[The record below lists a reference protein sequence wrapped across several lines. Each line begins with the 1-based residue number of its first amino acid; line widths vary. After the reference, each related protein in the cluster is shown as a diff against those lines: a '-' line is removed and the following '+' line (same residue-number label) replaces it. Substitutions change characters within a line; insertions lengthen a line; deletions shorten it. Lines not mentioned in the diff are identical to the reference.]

1 MDDIPLQFD
10 VTANVAKMTENGDKY
25 DTSPNKILTK
35 GKLQPSMSKK
45 AVFSVDFYDSNNIIQ
60 DRMFNSILAPAAG
73 RFYPK
78 LTGGNLNP
86 GAYAFSASAEIN
98 TWNSYISTSDSTG
111 KYNTFAD
118 TTEYVDGNNQNLPG
132 STNSRTLTMGLTEGR
147 FDQLPF
153 SRFDRVVNY
162 FTGKN
167 VTQGAILTHTPASTS
182 GLNQTA
188 NIVYSGKDAQ
198 GGLLS
203 PVALKV
209 LEQYKLDG
217 TVLPTNLTADSQW
230 GKLLS
235 SASYQVTA
243 NWSAT
248 ELKKGSIHYRL
259 YSKGTQKLATGWT
272 DQLFQTIQSNNG
284 GVNTATSTL
293 PALASG
299 QYYFDYRLVD
309 DVLTNMYPS
318 FAYKWQS
325 EQARITTL
333 PQITVANFPSVSADS
348 QLKNLSRQPETGD
361 PLSALSGDTIQENVN
376 FTLTKSGDAIT
387 DKKITISLPEN
398 TTYIN
403 GSLKLNGTTIAD
415 TGIQENVNFTLT
427 KSGDAITDKKI
438 TISLPENTTYING
451 SLKLNGTTIADTG
464 IKQGVS
470 VPADLLSK
478 IGDTIHLTYND
489 QLNTVD
495 TSVQSVSILTKAAV
509 LSSNITLADGAKLP
523 NPVVQTSAKTILVP
537 KQELT
542 LVNVPDDF
550 TFGNDLPKPLKT
562 SYYEAKGDFS
572 FDVRDTR
579 LPSTS
584 PWQLTGTLTSLFKN
598 DQGQELSGTKLY
610 FNHSGS
616 KQLIQQGQ
624 NTLIYESDGTAKGEV
639 LVDFPDTDGLL
650 LEVNS
655 STNAQPGATYQG
667 MVTWE
672 LTAGP
677 TS

>member
-1 MDDIPLQFD
+1 
-10 VTANVAKMTENGDKY
+10 
-25 DTSPNKILTK
+25 
-35 GKLQPSMSKK
+35 
-45 AVFSVDFYDSNNIIQ
+45 
-60 DRMFNSILAPAAG
+60 
-73 RFYPK
+73 
-78 LTGGNLNP
+78 
-86 GAYAFSASAEIN
+86 
-98 TWNSYISTSDSTG
+98 
-111 KYNTFAD
+111 
-118 TTEYVDGNNQNLPG
+118 
-132 STNSRTLTMGLTEGR
+132 
-147 FDQLPF
+147 
-153 SRFDRVVNY
+153 
-162 FTGKN
+162 
-167 VTQGAILTHTPASTS
+167 
-182 GLNQTA
+182 
-188 NIVYSGKDAQ
+188 
-198 GGLLS
+198 
-203 PVALKV
+203 
-209 LEQYKLDG
+209 
-217 TVLPTNLTADSQW
+217 
-230 GKLLS
+230 
-235 SASYQVTA
+235 
-243 NWSAT
+243 
-248 ELKKGSIHYRL
+248 
-259 YSKGTQKLATGWT
+259 
-272 DQLFQTIQSNNG
+272 
-284 GVNTATSTL
+284 
-293 PALASG
+293 
-299 QYYFDYRLVD
+299 
-309 DVLTNMYPS
+309 
-318 FAYKWQS
+318 
-325 EQARITTL
+325 
-333 PQITVANFPSVSADS
+333 
-348 QLKNLSRQPETGD
+348 
-361 PLSALSGDTIQENVN
+361 
-376 FTLTKSGDAIT
+376 
-387 DKKITISLPEN
+387 
-398 TTYIN
+398 YIN

-415 TGIQENVNFTLT
+415 TGIQ
-427 KSGDAITDKKI
+427 
-438 TISLPENTTYING
+438 
-451 SLKLNGTTIADTG
+451 
-464 IKQGVS
+464 QGVS

-478 IGDTIHLTYND
+478 IGDTIHLTYNY

>member
-1 MDDIPLQFD
+1 M
-10 VTANVAKMTENGDKY
+10 
-25 DTSPNKILTK
+25 
-35 GKLQPSMSKK
+35 
-45 AVFSVDFYDSNNIIQ
+45 
-60 DRMFNSILAPAAG
+60 
-73 RFYPK
+73 
-78 LTGGNLNP
+78 
-86 GAYAFSASAEIN
+86 
-98 TWNSYISTSDSTG
+98 
-111 KYNTFAD
+111 
-118 TTEYVDGNNQNLPG
+118 
-132 STNSRTLTMGLTEGR
+132 
-147 FDQLPF
+147 
-153 SRFDRVVNY
+153 
-162 FTGKN
+162 
-167 VTQGAILTHTPASTS
+167 
-182 GLNQTA
+182 
-188 NIVYSGKDAQ
+188 
-198 GGLLS
+198 
-203 PVALKV
+203 
-209 LEQYKLDG
+209 
-217 TVLPTNLTADSQW
+217 
-230 GKLLS
+230 
-235 SASYQVTA
+235 
-243 NWSAT
+243 
-248 ELKKGSIHYRL
+248 
-259 YSKGTQKLATGWT
+259 
-272 DQLFQTIQSNNG
+272 
-284 GVNTATSTL
+284 
-293 PALASG
+293 ASG

-325 EQARITTL
+325 EQAGITTL

-361 PLSALSGDTIQENVN
+361 PLSALSGDTIQENV
-376 FTLTKSGDAIT
+376 T
-387 DKKITISLPEN
+387 
-398 TTYIN
+398 
-403 GSLKLNGTTIAD
+403 
-415 TGIQENVNFTLT
+415 FTLT

-478 IGDTIHLTYND
+478 IGDTIHLTYNY